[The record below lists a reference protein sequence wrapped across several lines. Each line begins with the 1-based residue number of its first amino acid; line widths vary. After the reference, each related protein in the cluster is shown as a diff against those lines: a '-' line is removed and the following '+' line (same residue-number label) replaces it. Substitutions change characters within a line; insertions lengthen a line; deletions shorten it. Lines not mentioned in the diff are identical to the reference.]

1 MKPGALIA
9 GCLLAAVV
17 SGPAI
22 AQQSIFTAELLG
34 SNERPGPN
42 NSSGMGMATVTIDRA
57 QGTMHVH
64 ETFSG
69 LLGKATI
76 SHIHCCAGPDGTSVP
91 ATTIPSFPG
100 FPVGVTA
107 GTYDQTFNMLEASSY
122 NPAFISANGR
132 TAASAFDALVGG
144 LNNGTAY
151 ANIHTE
157 MFPAG
162 EIRGTLVPEPEIYAM
177 LLAGL
182 AMVSMM
188 ARRRLPS
195 CEDSGIRVSLASAA
209 E

>member
-1 MKPGALIA
+1 MKLSALIA
-9 GCLLAAVV
+9 GSLFVAAV
-17 SGPAI
+17 SAPAV

-34 SNERPGPN
+34 SNERPDPN
-42 NSSGMGMATVTIDRA
+42 NSPGTGTATVTVDLD
-57 QGTMHVH
+57 QSTMRVQ

-69 LLGKATI
+69 LLAPTTV
-76 SHIHCCAGPDGTSVP
+76 SHIHCCAGPDGSAPP
-91 ATTIPSFPG
+91 ATTVPSFPG

-107 GTYDQTFNMLEASSY
+107 GTYDQTFNMLDASSY
-122 NPAFISANGR
+122 NPAFISANGG
-132 TAASAFDALVGG
+132 TAASAFDAFVDG

-162 EIRGTLVPEPEIYAM
+162 EIRGTLVPEPETYAM

-188 ARRRLPS
+188 SRRRRLLWR
-195 CEDSGIRVSLASAA
+195 EDSGIRIS
-209 E
+209 

>member
-122 NPAFISANGR
+122 NPAFISANGG

-195 CEDSGIRVSLASAA
+195 CEDSGVRVSLASAA

>member
-1 MKPGALIA
+1 MKPSTLIA
-9 GCLLAAVV
+9 GCLLAAAVP
-17 SGPAI
+17 GPAI

-34 SNERPGPN
+34 SNERPDPN
-42 NSSGMGMATVTIDRA
+42 NSTGTGMATVTIDRA

-69 LLGKATI
+69 LSGNATI
-76 SHIHCCAGPDGTSVP
+76 SHIHCCAGPDGTAIP

-122 NPAFISANGR
+122 NPAFISANGG
-132 TAASAFDALVGG
+132 TAAGAFDALAGG
-144 LNNGTAY
+144 LNNGMAY

-157 MFPAG
+157 LFPAG
-162 EIRGTLVPEPEIYAM
+162 EIRGTLVPEPEAYAM

-182 AMVSMM
+182 AVVSMT
-188 ARRRLPS
+188 ARRRLLS
-195 CEDSGIRVSLASAA
+195 CEDGGVR
-209 E
+209 

>member
-1 MKPGALIA
+1 MKPSALIA
-9 GCLLAAVV
+9 GCLLAATV
-17 SGPAI
+17 SGSAI

-34 SNERPGPN
+34 SNERPDPN
-42 NSSGMGMATVTIDRA
+42 NSTGTGTATVTIDPA

-69 LLGKATI
+69 LSANTTI
-76 SHIHCCAGPDGTSVP
+76 SHIHCCAGPDATAIP
-91 ATTIPSFPG
+91 ATTVPSFPG

-122 NPAFISANGR
+122 NPAFISANGG
-132 TAASAFDALVGG
+132 TAANAFDAFLTG

-157 MFPAG
+157 TFPAG
-162 EIRGTLVPEPEIYAM
+162 EIRGTLVAVPEPETYAM

-188 ARRRLPS
+188 GGRRRLFS
-195 CEDSGIRVSLASAA
+195 REDSRVRIS
-209 E
+209 

>member
-1 MKPGALIA
+1 MKPSALIA
-9 GCLLAAVV
+9 GCLLAAAVPG
-17 SGPAI
+17 SAI

-34 SNERPGPN
+34 SNERPNPN
-42 NSSGMGMATVTIDRA
+42 NSTGIGMATVTIDRA

-69 LLGKATI
+69 LLGNATI
-76 SHIHCCAGPDGTSVP
+76 SHIHCCAGPDGTAVP

-122 NPAFISANGR
+122 NPAFISANGG
-132 TAASAFDALVGG
+132 TAASAFGAFVAG

-162 EIRGTLVPEPEIYAM
+162 EIRGTLVPEPETYAM

-188 ARRRLPS
+188 SRRRRLLS
-195 CEDSGIRVSLASAA
+195 CEDSGVRIS
-209 E
+209 

>member
-1 MKPGALIA
+1 MKPSALIA
-9 GCLLAAVV
+9 GCLLAATV

-34 SNERPGPN
+34 SNERPDPN
-42 NSSGMGMATVTIDRA
+42 NSTGTGMATVTIDPV

-69 LLGKATI
+69 LLAPTTI
-76 SHIHCCAGPDGTSVP
+76 SHIHCCAGPDGSAPP
-91 ATTIPSFPG
+91 ATTVPSFPG

-107 GTYDQTFNMLEASSY
+107 GSYDQTFNMLDASSY
-122 NPAFISANGR
+122 NPAFISANGG
-132 TAASAFDALVGG
+132 TAASAFDAFVDG

-157 MFPAG
+157 MFQAG
-162 EIRGTLVPEPEIYAM
+162 EIRGTLVPEPETYAM

-188 ARRRLPS
+188 SRHRRLLS
-195 CEDSGIRVSLASAA
+195 REDSGIRI
-209 E
+209 